1 MPKTDAEIERTRE
14 IEEEHEYRRAVVS
27 DALPSIEGA
36 FAVHTSKLI
45 RDYVRSVLSPPLLK
59 RMYDTA
65 MGVEKFDTPTAMG
78 NVVRVEASPVV
89 QMATAR
95 ALVQIGVPAQ
105 LGLTDGD
112 GNVLPGVI
120 ALGPLEMD
128 AARRES
134 HGERYV
140 PAEDHARLM
149 AQHTAHDPHAPER
162 NAQPA
167 SLRPMAERIAA
178 GEFEVTEVDEG
189 VGVTITESN
198 DKAPPPLVEVMTP
211 EKKVLANRHAKKLKL
226 PLPYPEVSQ

>member
-1 MPKTDAEIERTRE
+1 VKTDAEIERTRE

-78 NVVRVEASPVV
+78 NVVRVEASPGV

-140 PAEDHARLM
+140 PAEDHARLDG
-149 AQHTAHDPHAPER
+149 AAYGARSARAGTERAARLAAADGRAHRRWRVRGDR
-162 NAQPA
+162 
-167 SLRPMAERIAA
+167 SR
-178 GEFEVTEVDEG
+178 
-189 VGVTITESN
+189 
-198 DKAPPPLVEVMTP
+198 
-211 EKKVLANRHAKKLKL
+211 
-226 PLPYPEVSQ
+226 